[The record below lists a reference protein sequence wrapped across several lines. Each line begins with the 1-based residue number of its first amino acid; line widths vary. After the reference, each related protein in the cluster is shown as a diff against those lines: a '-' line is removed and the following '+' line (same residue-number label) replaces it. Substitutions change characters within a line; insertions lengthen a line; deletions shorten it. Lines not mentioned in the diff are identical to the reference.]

1 MKTKLILDVN
11 KTQYAQLNYI
21 VTGRVGDKS
30 SNIVDVYV
38 IDNGSPYNLTGL
50 KVFFECTKPDSTAI
64 RDDNGVKIIDATKG
78 HFEYTFPV
86 ETFGALGKAKRAF
99 FSIEKDTTTRAT
111 TQDFELVSLRNAL
124 DGNILSSHYISDFER
139 ISEEAEEVKE
149 LLDSTSKDINNAIT
163 ELENKFDKAIEEGGV
178 TPEVIIARKDSNGV
192 VKENLKQRIDDDFI
206 EHSGKIGDLE
216 KSRELKNKLFKKS
229 VFKKLPFRFP
239 DYNKIVS
246 TEDVTYI
253 YPQAFT
259 IDWDN
264 KEIFVLYSPSG
275 GASTK
280 RWVVIFDLETESY
293 KSCFSAGN
301 AGGEGI
307 VVKSESNGRFLYVKT
322 QGSSL
327 GKFSINTLPEN
338 LSTHSPI
345 ETFDVGMHWQFSYR
359 NGTWLIEQTG
369 AALGTYIRRR
379 VFALF
384 DDSFNR
390 IGLLDIQP
398 IHGGF
403 FDSSYVDY
411 VSKRQSIALGDGYIA
426 QANGGYYGKG
436 SPVKPY
442 SYQGIKLL
450 DSSGILIEEGLVA
463 PDKMI
468 NKLEDEGFYCNRV
481 ELEGIHVSPF
491 NDIYTLMIHQTY
503 NTTQA
508 DQTGVI
514 IFKEMSKDENTID
527 FSDIGRTYKG
537 FSQINLET
545 GVYPRSGDGN
555 MYDPLTGSLFDS
567 LDKILD
573 FMTHTDSKSFSFYS
587 SSVSVKDISGNV
599 IPNGIYVT
607 INNANNS
614 AFFLTYFNPK
624 GSKNYQ
630 IYGNGGSRTQVEL
643 FTGYSAK
650 KLNLVNGA
658 TAFDEPRT
666 PKIIIKSDGTRELTG
681 LVNNVPKDG
690 TTAFANLSS
699 GDMPLKNMVF
709 IAPHSASTSG
719 GYATVSVLM
728 SGRIVVN
735 FISTSAVTVSLE
747 GIRWLTTE

>member
-1 MKTKLILDVN
+1 MKTKLILDIN
-11 KTQYAQLNYI
+11 KTQYAQLNSI
-21 VTGRVGDKS
+21 VTGRVGDKV
-30 SNIVDVYV
+30 SNGADVYL
-38 IDNGSPYNLTGL
+38 IDGGSPYNLTGS

-64 RDDNGVKIIDATKG
+64 RDDNGVKMIDTTKG

-86 ETFGALGKAKRAF
+86 ETFGASGKAKRAF

-124 DGNILSSHYISDFER
+124 DGNILSSNYISDFER
-139 ISEEAEEVKE
+139 ISEEAEGVKE
-149 LLDSTSKDINNAIT
+149 LLDSTSKDIQNEIT

-275 GASTK
+275 GTSTK

-369 AALGTYIRRR
+369 SALGNYIRRR
-379 VFALF
+379 VFSLF

-403 FDSSYVDY
+403 FNSSYVDY

-436 SPVKPY
+436 DPVKPY

-450 DSSGILIEEGLVA
+450 DSSGVLIEEGLVA

-468 NKLEDEGFYCNRV
+468 KKLEDEGFFSDRI
-481 ELEGIHVSPF
+481 EIEGIHVAPLG
-491 NDIYTLMIHQTY
+491 DIYTLIIH
-503 NTTQA
+503 NTVQN
-508 DQTGVI
+508 DKPGII
-514 IFKEMSKDENTID
+514 IFKEMSEDENTID
-527 FSDIGRTYKG
+527 FSDTGITYKG
-537 FSQINLET
+537 FSQISLET

-555 MYDPLTGSLFDS
+555 MYDPLTGELFDS

-573 FMTHTDSKSFSFYS
+573 FMTHTDSKSFNFYS

-614 AFFLTYFNPK
+614 TFFLNYFNPK

-630 IYGNGGSRTQVEL
+630 IYGNSGLRTQVEL
-643 FTGYSAK
+643 FNGYSAK
-650 KLNLVNGA
+650 KLTLVNGA

-666 PKIIIKSDGTRELTG
+666 PKMIIKSDGTRELTG

-690 TTAFANLSS
+690 TVGFATIATN
-699 GDMPLKNMVF
+699 DTPMKNMVF
-709 IAPHSASTSG
+709 VTAISASTNG
-719 GYATVSVLM
+719 GYATVSVLA
-728 SGRIVVN
+728 SGRVVVN
-735 FISTSAVTVSLE
+735 FISNSSTTVSLD
-747 GIRWLTTE
+747 GIKWLTTD